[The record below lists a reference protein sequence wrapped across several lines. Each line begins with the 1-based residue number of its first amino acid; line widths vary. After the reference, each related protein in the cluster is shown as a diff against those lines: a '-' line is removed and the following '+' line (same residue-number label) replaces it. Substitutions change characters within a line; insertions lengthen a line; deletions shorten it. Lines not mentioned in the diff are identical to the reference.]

1 MNAVVLTTK
10 LEEEEMKGKLNSILE
25 ENNVIVLPLS
35 LYSES
40 YILRMIKQ
48 LGNAV
53 DLMVSYPSRKE
64 FATKNLEEIDIPKGD
79 ENIYLLQTIKFIPN

>member
-10 LEEEEMKGKLNSILE
+10 IDDEEMKGKLSSILE
-25 ENNVIVLPLS
+25 ENNVIVLPIS

-53 DLMVSYPSRKE
+53 DLMVSYPSKKE
-64 FATKNLEEIDIPKGD
+64 FTNKSLEKIDLPEQD
-79 ENIYLLQTIKFIPN
+79 QYLYLLQTIKFIPN

>member
-10 LEEEEMKGKLNSILE
+10 LEEEEMKGKLSSVLE
-25 ENNVIVLPLS
+25 DNNVIVLPVS
-35 LYSES
+35 LYTES
-40 YILRMIKQ
+40 YILRVIKQ

-64 FATKNLEEIDIPKGD
+64 FATKNLEELEIPKGD
-79 ENIYLLQTIKFIPN
+79 KHIYLLQTIKFIPN